1 MGGMGIEQD
10 NQEAPLCS
18 PQIMIIIIRS
28 TVLAKLREWCFFVE
42 KKYFFF
48 EAAEILHRGGGC
60 FTLRQAA
67 H

>member
-1 MGGMGIEQD
+1 MDVEQD
-10 NQEAPLCS
+10 NQEPPLCF

-48 EAAEILHRGGGC
+48 EAAKNLRRDGK
-60 FTLRQAA
+60 TLYLNASR